1 MYIKPT
7 TTCSSILLE
16 KGLLVTASQIKVASG
31 DITVQELK
39 DGFKEGNTSFEN
51 SGFQDVD
58 F

>member
-16 KGLLVTASQIKVASG
+16 KGLLVAASQIKVASG
-31 DITVQELK
+31 EIDVQDFK
-39 DGFKEGNTSFEN
+39 DGFNVGNTSFEN
-51 SGFQDVD
+51 SGFQDVE